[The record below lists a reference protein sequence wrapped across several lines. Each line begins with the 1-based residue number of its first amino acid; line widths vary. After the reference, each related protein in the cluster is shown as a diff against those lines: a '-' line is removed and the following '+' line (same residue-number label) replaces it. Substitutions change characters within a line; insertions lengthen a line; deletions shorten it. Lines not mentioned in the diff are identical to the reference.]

1 MRKMREIKN
10 IFSIN
15 NENRGVAIIEFAFFI
30 PIAMTLF
37 YFISDF
43 STLFGMKYKIQTLA
57 VTTAQNTLAIIG
69 HKNELTD
76 DDFREIGETTIM
88 AFQGNFAKEKYKLDI
103 SWQCVRK
110 GAWYEADSNI
120 DKMLWLASFSKEDS
134 GNDNE
139 MNISVST
146 LSMPNIEVP
155 DDYKLNLSS
164 GDSAIIIT
172 VTFSQP
178 DGAGSFY
185 KVSQFTYNII
195 KGHFNGKF
203 LARTILP
210 LDGDVYINSTN

>member
-1 MRKMREIKN
+1 MGKMREIKN

-69 HKNELTD
+69 HKNELTKA
-76 DDFREIGETTIM
+76 DFQEIGETTIM

-110 GAWYEADSNI
+110 GAWYESDRNI
-120 DKMLWLASFSKEDS
+120 DKMLWSASFSKDS
-134 GNDNE
+134 GNNGE
-139 MNISVST
+139 VSCSNSNIT
-146 LSMPNIEVP
+146 YGNKNDL
-155 DDYKLNLSS
+155 LNLSS

-195 KGHFNGKF
+195 KGHFNGRF
-203 LARTILP
+203 LAKTILP
-210 LDGDVYINSTN
+210 LDGDVYINLTN